1 MQIANCKIQE
11 FAFFIRMELAMNRIS
26 LLCRTL
32 LLGGMILLL
41 ILFGSIAFAQQLPED
56 PAKGSRLFV
65 SKGCVRCHALQ
76 GEGGKIG
83 PDFGR
88 VDLGNTQLDMAAKL
102 WNHIPSMNVGM
113 ERARMI
119 KPNMTGQEFTEISAY
134 LYFLKFF
141 DEPGDATRGRSI
153 FNEKGCS
160 SCHSLS
166 GKGREGEPG
175 LDQFPQN
182 ISPVFLTQS
191 IWNHGPVMI
200 AHMVKVG
207 MKWPEFKGTEMMDL
221 LEYIKVN
228 AKGAKETAFITPG
241 NPREGKQVFVAKG
254 CIKCHAVRGEG
265 GKEAEDLGKRA
276 KTFYKSLTQ
285 IASIMWNKGPSVL
298 GKMSQTQTGIPK
310 FTPKEMAD
318 LIAYLY
324 FLHFIDEPGNPVNGK
339 RIFSES
345 GCSKCHGLEGKPGE
359 MMTISLSK
367 YQKAVSP
374 MDIVASLWNHST
386 EIEKAMREKGVSW
399 PRFKKGELA
408 DLLEFIRNPK
418 RKS

>member
-1 MQIANCKIQE
+1 LENDGGVKLLMCRKKI
-11 FAFFIRMELAMNRIS
+11 L
-26 LLCRTL
+26 TT
-32 LLGGMILLL
+32 GMILIL
-41 ILFGSIAFAQQLPED
+41 ILISQLTFAQLLPED
-56 PAKGSRLFV
+56 PTKGSRLFV
-65 SKGCVRCHALQ
+65 NKGCARCHAFK
-76 GEGGKIG
+76 GEGGKVG

-88 VDLGNTQLDMAAKL
+88 IDLGNTQLDMAAKL

-113 ERARMI
+113 ERAKMI
-119 KPNMTGQEFTEISAY
+119 KPNLTGKEFTEISAY

-141 DEPGDATRGRSI
+141 DESGEPTRGRSI

-160 SCHSLS
+160 SCHPLS
-166 GKGREGEPG
+166 GKGKEGEPG

-200 AHMVKVG
+200 AHMVKLG
-207 MKWPEFKGTEMMDL
+207 MKWPVFEGTEMMDL
-221 LEYIKVN
+221 LEYIKMN
-228 AKGAKETAFITPG
+228 AKGVKETAFITPG
-241 NPREGKQVFVAKG
+241 NSREGKQVFATKG

-285 IASIMWNKGPSVL
+285 IASIMWNKGPAVL
-298 GKMSQTQTGIPK
+298 GKMSQTQIGIPK

-339 RIFSES
+339 KIFSES
-345 GCSKCHGLEGKPGE
+345 GCSKCHGWDGKPGE
-359 MMTISLSK
+359 LMAISLSK
-367 YQKAVSP
+367 YQKAGNP
-374 MDIVASLWNHST
+374 IDIVASLWNHST
-386 EIEKAMREKGVSW
+386 EIEKAMREKGISW
-399 PRFKKGELA
+399 PQFKKGELA
-408 DLLEFIRNPK
+408 DLLEFIRTPK
-418 RKS
+418 KTERK

>member
-1 MQIANCKIQE
+1 M
-11 FAFFIRMELAMNRIS
+11 
-26 LLCRTL
+26 CRKKNFTT
-32 LLGGMILLL
+32 GMILILVL
-41 ILFGSIAFAQQLPED
+41 IGSSTFAQLLPED
-56 PAKGSRLFV
+56 PTKGNRLFV
-65 SKGCVRCHALQ
+65 SKGCVRCHAFR
-76 GEGGKIG
+76 GRSIFDEKGDGGKIG

-102 WNHIPSMNVGM
+102 WNHIPSMNIGM
-113 ERARMI
+113 QQARMI
-119 KPNMTGQEFTEISAY
+119 RPNLTGQEFTEISAY

-141 DEPGDATRGRSI
+141 DEPGEATRGRSI
-153 FNEKGCS
+153 FNEKGCG
-160 SCHSLS
+160 SCHPLS
-166 GKGREGEPG
+166 GKGKEGEPG

-200 AHMVKVG
+200 AQMVKLG
-207 MKWPEFKGTEMMDL
+207 MKWPVFEGTEMMDL
-221 LEYIKVN
+221 LEFIKMN
-228 AKGAKETAFITPG
+228 AKGVKETAFITPG
-241 NPREGKQVFVAKG
+241 NPKEGKQVFAAKG

-285 IASIMWNKGPSVL
+285 ITSIMWNKGPAVL
-298 GKMSQTQTGIPK
+298 GKMSQTQIGIPK

-324 FLHFIDEPGNPVNGK
+324 FLHFIDEPGNPGNGK
-339 RIFSES
+339 KIFSES
-345 GCSKCHGLEGKPGE
+345 GCSKCHGVDGKPGE
-359 MMTISLSK
+359 LMTLSLSK
-367 YQKAVSP
+367 YQKAGNS

-386 EIEKAMREKGVSW
+386 EIEKAMKGKGISW

-408 DLLEFIRNPK
+408 DLLEFIRTPK
-418 RKS
+418 KTERK

>member
-1 MQIANCKIQE
+1 MRKAIIVVGAV
-11 FAFFIRMELAMNRIS
+11 
-26 LLCRTL
+26 
-32 LLGGMILLL
+32 ILLIASL
-41 ILFGSIAFAQQLPED
+41 AFAQLLPED
-56 PAKGSRLFV
+56 PTKGSRLFV
-65 SKGCVRCHALQ
+65 NKGCVRCHALK
-76 GEGGKIG
+76 GDGGKIG

-88 VDLGNTQLDMAAKL
+88 VDFGNTQIDLAAKL
-102 WNHIPSMNVGM
+102 WNHIPSMNIGM
-113 ERARMI
+113 EQARMI
-119 KPNMTGQEFTEISAY
+119 KPNLTGQEFTEISAY

-160 SCHSLS
+160 SCHPLS
-166 GKGREGEPG
+166 GKGKEGEPG

-182 ISPVFLTQS
+182 ISPVFLTQP

-200 AHMVKVG
+200 AHMVKLG
-207 MKWPEFKGTEMMDL
+207 MKWPVFEGTEMMDL
-221 LEYIKVN
+221 LDYIKVN

-241 NPREGKQVFVAKG
+241 NPKEGKQVFAAKG

-285 IASIMWNKGPSVL
+285 ITSIMWNKGPAVL
-298 GKMSQTQTGIPK
+298 GKMSQTQIGIPK

-339 RIFSES
+339 KIFSES
-345 GCSKCHGLEGKPGE
+345 GCSKCHGVDGKPGE
-359 MMTISLSK
+359 LMTLSLSK
-367 YQKAVSP
+367 YQKAGNS

-386 EIEKAMREKGVSW
+386 EIEKAMKGKGISW

-408 DLLEFIRNPK
+408 DLLEFIRTPK
-418 RKS
+418 KKP

>member
-1 MQIANCKIQE
+1 
-11 FAFFIRMELAMNRIS
+11 MEPEMDRLR
-26 LLCRTL
+26 LFCGTL
-32 LLGGMILLL
+32 LSGIMIFLLL
-41 ILFGSIAFAQQLPED
+41 LLNSSVFSQPLPED
-56 PAKGSRLFV
+56 PARGSRLFV
-65 SKGCVRCHALQ
+65 SKGCVRCHAFK

-88 VDLGNTQLDMAAKL
+88 VELGNTQLDMAAKL

-113 ERARMI
+113 ERAKII
-119 KPNMTGQEFTEISAY
+119 KPNLTGNEFTEISAY

-141 DEPGDATRGRSI
+141 DEPGDANRGRSI

-160 SCHSLS
+160 ACHPLS
-166 GKGREGEPG
+166 GKGKESEPG

-200 AHMVKVG
+200 AHMVKLG
-207 MKWPEFKGTEMMDL
+207 MKWPLFEGTEMMDL
-221 LEYIKVN
+221 LEYLKLN
-228 AKGAKETAFITPG
+228 ARGAKETAFITPG
-241 NPREGKQVFVAKG
+241 NPREGKQVFAAKG

-265 GKEAEDLGKRA
+265 GKQAEDLGKRA
-276 KTFYKSLTQ
+276 KTLYKSLTQ

-324 FLHFIDEPGNPVNGK
+324 FLHFIDEPGNPANGK
-339 RIFSES
+339 KIFSEF
-345 GCSKCHGLEGKPGE
+345 GCSKCHGLDGKPGE
-359 MMTISLSK
+359 WMTLDLSK
-367 YQKAVSP
+367 YQKAVNP
-374 MDIVASLWNHST
+374 MEMVAGIWNHST
-386 EIEKAMREKGVSW
+386 EIEKAMREKGISW

-408 DLLEFIRNPK
+408 DLLEFIRTPK
-418 RKS
+418 KKS

>member
-1 MQIANCKIQE
+1 MINDKGA
-11 FAFFIRMELAMNRIS
+11 
-26 LLCRTL
+26 TL
-32 LLGGMILLL
+32 LMCRKKILSTGMILILVL
-41 ILFGSIAFAQQLPED
+41 IGSSTFAQLLPED
-56 PAKGSRLFV
+56 PTKGNRLFV
-65 SKGCVRCHALQ
+65 SKGCVRCHAFK
-76 GEGGKIG
+76 GDGGKIG

-88 VDLGNTQLDMAAKL
+88 VDLGNTQLELAAKL

-113 ERARMI
+113 QRGKMI

-141 DEPGDATRGRSI
+141 DEPGDATRGKFI

-160 SCHSLS
+160 SCHLLS
-166 GKGREGEPG
+166 GKGKEGEPG

-200 AHMVKVG
+200 AHMVKLG
-207 MKWPEFKGTEMMDL
+207 MKWPVFEGSEMMDL
-221 LEYIKVN
+221 LEYIKLN
-228 AKGAKETAFITPG
+228 TKGVKETAFITPG
-241 NPREGKQVFVAKG
+241 NSREGKQVFAAKG

-285 IASIMWNKGPSVL
+285 IASIMWNKGPAVL
-298 GKMSQTQTGIPK
+298 GKMSQTQIGIPK

-339 RIFSES
+339 KIFSES
-345 GCSKCHGLEGKPGE
+345 GCSKCHGVDGKPGE
-359 MMTISLSK
+359 LMTISLSK
-367 YQKAVSP
+367 YQKAGNP
-374 MDIVASLWNHST
+374 MDIVASIWNHST
-386 EIEKAMREKGVSW
+386 EIEKAMREKGISW

-408 DLLEFIRNPK
+408 DLLEFIRTP
-418 RKS
+418 RKIERK

>member
-1 MQIANCKIQE
+1 LKNDGGIKLLMCRKKILVTG
-11 FAFFIRMELAMNRIS
+11 II
-26 LLCRTL
+26 
-32 LLGGMILLL
+32 L
-41 ILFGSIAFAQQLPED
+41 ILILTGSLTFAQLLPED
-56 PAKGSRLFV
+56 PTKGSRLFV
-65 SKGCVRCHALQ
+65 NKGCVRCHALK
-76 GEGGKIG
+76 GEGGRVG

-88 VDLGNTQLDMAAKL
+88 VDLGNTQLELAAKL

-141 DEPGDATRGRSI
+141 DEPGDATRGKFI

-160 SCHSLS
+160 SCHPVS
-166 GKGREGEPG
+166 GKGKEGEPG

-200 AHMVKVG
+200 AHMVKLG
-207 MKWPEFKGTEMMDL
+207 MKWPVFEGSEMMDL
-221 LEYIKVN
+221 LEYIKLN
-228 AKGAKETAFITPG
+228 TKGVKETAFITPG
-241 NPREGKQVFVAKG
+241 NSREGKQVFAAKG

-285 IASIMWNKGPSVL
+285 IASIMWNKGPAVL
-298 GKMSQTQTGIPK
+298 GKMSQTQIGIPK
-310 FTPKEMAD
+310 FTSKEMAD

-339 RIFSES
+339 KIFSES
-345 GCSKCHGLEGKPGE
+345 GCSKCHGVDGKPGE
-359 MMTISLSK
+359 LMTISLSK
-367 YQKAVSP
+367 YQKVGNP
-374 MDIVASLWNHST
+374 MDIVASIWNHST
-386 EIEKAMREKGVSW
+386 EIEKAMREKGISW
-399 PRFKKGELA
+399 PRLKKGELA
-408 DLLEFIRNPK
+408 DLLEFIRTP
-418 RKS
+418 RKIERK

>member
-1 MQIANCKIQE
+1 
-11 FAFFIRMELAMNRIS
+11 MNRIS

-228 AKGAKETAFITPG
+228 TKGAKETAFITPG

-386 EIEKAMREKGVSW
+386 EIEKAMREKGISW

-408 DLLEFIRNPK
+408 DLLEFIRTPK
-418 RKS
+418 RRS

>member
-1 MQIANCKIQE
+1 M
-11 FAFFIRMELAMNRIS
+11 
-26 LLCRTL
+26 T
-32 LLGGMILLL
+32 
-41 ILFGSIAFAQQLPED
+41 ILFLFAGAFAQLLPED
-56 PAKGSRLFV
+56 PTKGSRLFV
-65 SKGCVRCHALQ
+65 NKGCVRCHALK
-76 GEGGKIG
+76 GEGGKVG

-88 VDLGNTQLDMAAKL
+88 VDLGNTQLELAAKL

-134 LYFLKFF
+134 LYVLKFF
-141 DEPGDATRGRSI
+141 DEPGDATRGKFI

-160 SCHSLS
+160 SCHPLS
-166 GKGREGEPG
+166 GRGKEGEPG

-200 AHMVKVG
+200 AQMVKFG
-207 MKWPEFKGTEMMDL
+207 MKWPAFEGTEMMDL
-221 LEYIKVN
+221 LEYIKLN
-228 AKGAKETAFITPG
+228 SKGVKETAFITPG
-241 NPREGKQVFVAKG
+241 NPREGKQVFAVKG

-265 GKEAEDLGKRA
+265 GKQAEDLGKRA

-285 IASIMWNKGPSVL
+285 IASSMWNKGPAVL
-298 GKMSQTQTGIPK
+298 GKMGQTQIGIPK

-359 MMTISLSK
+359 LMTINLSK
-367 YQKAVSP
+367 YQKAVSL
-374 MDIVASLWNHST
+374 MDIVANLWNHST
-386 EIEKAMREKGVSW
+386 EIEKAMREKGISW
-399 PRFKKGELA
+399 PRFKKGELS
-408 DLLEFIRNPK
+408 DLLEFIRAPK
-418 RKS
+418 KK

>member
-1 MQIANCKIQE
+1 MHRK
-11 FAFFIRMELAMNRIS
+11 
-26 LLCRTL
+26 
-32 LLGGMILLL
+32 GILYIGIIVVL
-41 ILFGSIAFAQQLPED
+41 ILVASFTLAQFLPED
-56 PAKGSRLFV
+56 PTKGNRLFA
-65 SKGCVRCHALQ
+65 SKGCIRCHAFK

-88 VDLGNTQLDMAAKL
+88 VDLGNTQLELAAKL
-102 WNHIPSMNVGM
+102 WNHIPSMNIGM
-113 ERARMI
+113 ERAKMI
-119 KPNMTGQEFTEISAY
+119 KPNLTGQEFTEISAY

-141 DEPGDATRGRSI
+141 DEPGDATRGKFI

-160 SCHSLS
+160 SCHPLS
-166 GKGREGEPG
+166 GKGKEGEPG

-200 AHMVKVG
+200 AHMVKLG
-207 MKWPEFKGTEMMDL
+207 MKWPVFEGTEMMDL
-221 LEYIKVN
+221 LEYIKMN

-241 NPREGKQVFVAKG
+241 NPREGKQVFASKG

-285 IASIMWNKGPSVL
+285 IASIMWNKGPAVL
-298 GKMSQTQTGIPK
+298 GKMSQTQIGIPK

-339 RIFSES
+339 KIFSES
-345 GCSKCHGLEGKPGE
+345 GCSKCHGLDGKPGE
-359 MMTISLSK
+359 LMTISLSK

-386 EIEKAMREKGVSW
+386 EIEKAMREKGISW

-408 DLLEFIRNPK
+408 DLLEFIRTPK
-418 RKS
+418 KK

>member
-1 MQIANCKIQE
+1 LENDGGVKLLMCRKKI
-11 FAFFIRMELAMNRIS
+11 L
-26 LLCRTL
+26 TT
-32 LLGGMILLL
+32 GMILIL
-41 ILFGSIAFAQQLPED
+41 ILISQLAFTQLLPED
-56 PAKGSRLFV
+56 PTKGSRLFV
-65 SKGCVRCHALQ
+65 NKGCARCHAFK
-76 GEGGKIG
+76 GEGGKVG

-88 VDLGNTQLDMAAKL
+88 IDLGNTQLDMAAKL

-113 ERARMI
+113 ERAKMI
-119 KPNMTGQEFTEISAY
+119 KPNLTGQEFTEISAY

-141 DEPGDATRGRSI
+141 DEPGEPTRGRSI

-160 SCHSLS
+160 SCHPLS
-166 GKGREGEPG
+166 GKGKEGEPG

-182 ISPVFLTQS
+182 ISPVFLTQT

-200 AHMVKVG
+200 AHMVKLG
-207 MKWPEFKGTEMMDL
+207 MKWPVFEGTEMMDL
-221 LEYIKVN
+221 LEYIKMN
-228 AKGAKETAFITPG
+228 AKGAKDTAFITPG
-241 NPREGKQVFVAKG
+241 NSREGKQVFAAKG

-285 IASIMWNKGPSVL
+285 IASIMWNKGPAVL
-298 GKMSQTQTGIPK
+298 GKMSQTQIGIPK

-339 RIFSES
+339 KIFSES
-345 GCSKCHGLEGKPGE
+345 GCLKCHGWDGKPGE
-359 MMTISLSK
+359 LMAISLSK
-367 YQKAVSP
+367 YQKAGNP

-386 EIEKAMREKGVSW
+386 EIEKAMREKGISW
-399 PRFKKGELA
+399 PQFKKGELA
-408 DLLEFIRNPK
+408 DLLEFIQTPK
-418 RKS
+418 KK

>member
-1 MQIANCKIQE
+1 MCRKKILVTG
-11 FAFFIRMELAMNRIS
+11 II
-26 LLCRTL
+26 
-32 LLGGMILLL
+32 L
-41 ILFGSIAFAQQLPED
+41 ILILTGSLTFAQLLPED
-56 PAKGSRLFV
+56 PTKGSRLFV
-65 SKGCVRCHALQ
+65 NKGCVRCHALK
-76 GEGGKIG
+76 GDGGKVG

-88 VDLGNTQLDMAAKL
+88 VDLGNTQLELAAKL

-141 DEPGDATRGRSI
+141 DEPGDATRGKFI

-160 SCHSLS
+160 SCHLLS
-166 GKGREGEPG
+166 GKGKEGEPG

-200 AHMVKVG
+200 AHMVKLG
-207 MKWPEFKGTEMMDL
+207 MKWPIFEGSEMMDL
-221 LEYIKVN
+221 LEYIKLN
-228 AKGAKETAFITPG
+228 TKGVKETAFITPG
-241 NPREGKQVFVAKG
+241 NSREGKQVFAAKG

-285 IASIMWNKGPSVL
+285 IASIMWNKGPAVL
-298 GKMSQTQTGIPK
+298 GKMSQTQIGIPK

-339 RIFSES
+339 KIFSES
-345 GCSKCHGLEGKPGE
+345 GCSKCHGVDGKPGE
-359 MMTISLSK
+359 LMTISLSK
-367 YQKAVSP
+367 YHKAGNP
-374 MDIVASLWNHST
+374 MDIVASIWNHST
-386 EIEKAMREKGVSW
+386 EIEKAMREKGISW

-408 DLLEFIRNPK
+408 DLLEFIRTPK
-418 RKS
+418 KIERK

>member
-1 MQIANCKIQE
+1 MTKKAAMITGAVSFLIAT
-11 FAFFIRMELAMNRIS
+11 S
-26 LLCRTL
+26 LL
-32 LLGGMILLL
+32 
-41 ILFGSIAFAQQLPED
+41 AQSLPED
-56 PAKGSRLFV
+56 PTKGSRLFL
-65 SKGCVRCHALQ
+65 SKGCVRCHAFK
-76 GEGGKIG
+76 GDGGKIG

-88 VDLGNTQLDMAAKL
+88 VDLGNTQLDLAAKL
-102 WNHIPSMNVGM
+102 WNHIPSMNIGM

-119 KPNMTGQEFTEISAY
+119 KPNLTGQEFTEISAY

-153 FNEKGCS
+153 FNEKGCGT
-160 SCHSLS
+160 CHLLS
-166 GKGREGEPG
+166 GKGKEGEPG

-200 AHMVKVG
+200 AHMVKLG
-207 MKWPEFKGTEMMDL
+207 IKWPLFEGTEMMDL

-241 NPREGKQVFVAKG
+241 NPREGRKIYAAKG

-285 IASIMWNKGPSVL
+285 IASSMWNKGPAVL
-298 GKMSQTQTGIPK
+298 GKMSQTQVGIPK

-324 FLHFIDEPGNPVNGK
+324 FLHFIDEPGNPVHGK
-339 RIFSES
+339 KIFSES
-345 GCSKCHGLEGKPGE
+345 GCSKCHSWEGKPGE
-359 MMTISLSK
+359 LMTISLSR
-367 YQKAVSP
+367 YQKAAGP

-386 EIEKAMREKGVSW
+386 EIEKAMKEKGISW

-408 DLLEFIRNPK
+408 DLLEYIRTPK
-418 RKS
+418 QK